1 MKILEFFQFPS
12 SWCKTK
18 TDAFTKKGGFLTVLQ
33 QHDEKD
39 LFLIELGQRTLLTLV
54 LKGLTL
60 AINILSVALME
71 FLRSM

>member
-1 MKILEFFQFPS
+1 MILQ
-12 SWCKTK
+12 
-18 TDAFTKKGGFLTVLQ
+18 KKGGFLTVLQ

-39 LFLIELGQRTLLTLV
+39 LFLIELGQRTLVTLV

-60 AINILSVALME
+60 VINILSVALME